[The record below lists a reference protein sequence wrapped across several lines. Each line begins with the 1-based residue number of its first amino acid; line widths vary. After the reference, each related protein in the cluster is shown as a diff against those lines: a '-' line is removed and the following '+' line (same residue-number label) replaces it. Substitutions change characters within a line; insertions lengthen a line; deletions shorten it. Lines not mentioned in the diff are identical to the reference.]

1 MAGQTDYLPPDLPL
15 NIGLWPQEYQDKQ
28 YLDMRACGLIREL
41 FAGKKTRR
49 FIELEIEK
57 VDEQYREHF
66 KARLNYWREYKL
78 NRGKTK

>member
-1 MAGQTDYLPPDLPL
+1 
-15 NIGLWPQEYQDKQ
+15 
-28 YLDMRACGLIREL
+28 MRACGLIREL